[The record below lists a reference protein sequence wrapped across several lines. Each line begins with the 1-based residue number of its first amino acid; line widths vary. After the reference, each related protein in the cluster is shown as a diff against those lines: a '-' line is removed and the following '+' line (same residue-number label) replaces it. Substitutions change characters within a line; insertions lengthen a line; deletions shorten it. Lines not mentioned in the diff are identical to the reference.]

1 MSTATARPG
10 WPRYRMYRSGS
21 QSTSVT
27 RIASRK
33 NSQRGAE
40 LSRVTIGHARQAI
53 TTPMIVSLA

>member
-1 MSTATARPG
+1 
-10 WPRYRMYRSGS
+10 MYRSGS

-27 RIASRK
+27 NTASRK

-40 LSRVTIGHARQAI
+40 LIRVTSGQAKLAI